1 MTTGPRAVETPVRVV
16 DNGVRSFVPPTFCF
30 ELWDAAGNH
39 VATVSRVVMSDP
51 DDRELADFDAVA
63 TLGETRFLGRI
74 DPYDAGPDAR
84 GQGARFTVT
93 ARVT

>member
-1 MTTGPRAVETPVRVV
+1 M
-16 DNGVRSFVPPTFCF
+16 RSFVPPTFCF
-30 ELWDAAGNH
+30 ELWDEEGRH
-39 VATVSRVVMSDP
+39 VATVSRVVVSDP
-51 DDRELADFDAVA
+51 NDRELTDFDAL
-63 TLGETRFLGRI
+63 TSLDEPRYLGRI